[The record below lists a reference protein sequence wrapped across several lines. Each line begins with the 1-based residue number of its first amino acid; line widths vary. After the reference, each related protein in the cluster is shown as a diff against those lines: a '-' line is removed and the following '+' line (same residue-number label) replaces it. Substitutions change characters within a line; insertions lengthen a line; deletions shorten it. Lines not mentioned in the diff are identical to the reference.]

1 MPTQAESVESSISE
15 LERLT
20 ELGVISQELSHHLL
34 TVMNIS
40 RTGRLFGHDSAVLF
54 PKKIL
59 EMTEACT
66 ELLNENQ
73 CNVDEIKETF
83 SKKFASRA
91 RKPTELNR
99 VISSI
104 VSEIRHSPKPSILT
118 GAGPTKKNW
127 FLSLFQS

>member
-1 MPTQAESVESSISE
+1 
-15 LERLT
+15 
-20 ELGVISQELSHHLL
+20 
-34 TVMNIS
+34 MNLS

-59 EMTEACT
+59 EMTEACS
-66 ELLNENQ
+66 ELLNESQ
-73 CNVDEIKETF
+73 SNVDEMKNTF
-83 SKKFASRA
+83 SEKFAGRA

-118 GAGPTKKNW
+118 GARSTKKNW